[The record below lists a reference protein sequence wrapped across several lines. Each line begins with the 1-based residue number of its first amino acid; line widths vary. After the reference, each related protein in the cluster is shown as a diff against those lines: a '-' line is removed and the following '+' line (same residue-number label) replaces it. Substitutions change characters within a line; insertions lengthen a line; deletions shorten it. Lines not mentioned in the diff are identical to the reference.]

1 MTARFPIKH
10 LISLVAL
17 LLTAVAPLAQERLVI
32 NVGQSKR
39 PASSSDVI
47 HYQGTGSVRHSEQR
61 TYEAAQERRN
71 VQDAQNRSETQAGER
86 RVTSASEGRREVQNA
101 GDRRTGGASDRHG
114 SVRLDTVR

>member
-1 MTARFPIKH
+1 MTTRFAIKRPIA
-10 LISLVAL
+10 LAAL
-17 LLTAVAPLAQERLVI
+17 LLTAAAPLAQERLVI

-39 PASSSDVI
+39 PASSSHVI

-71 VQDAQNRSETQAGER
+71 IQEAHNRSEAQAGER
-86 RVTSASEGRREVQNA
+86 RVSGSTEGRREVRNA